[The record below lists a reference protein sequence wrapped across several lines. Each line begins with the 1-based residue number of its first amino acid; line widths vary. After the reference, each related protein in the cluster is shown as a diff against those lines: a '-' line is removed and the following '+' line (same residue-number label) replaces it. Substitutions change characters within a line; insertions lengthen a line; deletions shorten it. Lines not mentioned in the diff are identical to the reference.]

1 MTMGKQADV
10 HVKILNAQS
19 TDALMSV
26 YDDWADRYET
36 ELLDDWG
43 YTSPK
48 MALTLL
54 QRYSDI
60 NGSTVLD
67 AGCGTGL
74 VGELLA
80 RAGVG
85 DLSGVDYSQGMLDKA
100 KDKGVYHSLA
110 KIDLNKEVPI
120 ASASYDAVT
129 CIGTFTSTH
138 VVPEALREL
147 VRLTR
152 SGGVVVFTVRDDY
165 WEATHFVDLLI
176 SLHAEQLACIEE
188 IRVEPY
194 IHSEGSEC
202 RFVVLRVC

>member
-1 MTMGKQADV
+1 MGKQADV
-10 HVKILNAQS
+10 HVKILNAHS

-26 YDDWADRYET
+26 YDDWAERYET

-43 YTSPK
+43 YTSPQI
-48 MALTLL
+48 AVALL
-54 QRYSDI
+54 QRYFNVDGAS
-60 NGSTVLD
+60 VLD

-80 RAGVG
+80 GAGVKE
-85 DLSGVDYSQGMLDKA
+85 LSGVDYSQGMLDKA
-100 KDKGVYHSLA
+100 NDKGVYQSLA

-120 ASASYDAVT
+120 ASASYDAIT

-152 SGGVVVFTVRDDY
+152 SGGFVVFTVRDEY
-165 WEATHFVDLLI
+165 WEATKFIDLLI
-176 SLHAEQLACIEE
+176 ELHSQRLVCIEE

>member
-10 HVKILNAQS
+10 HVKILNAHS

-26 YDDWADRYET
+26 YDDWAERYET

-43 YTSPK
+43 YTSPQI
-48 MALTLL
+48 AVALL
-54 QRYSDI
+54 QRYFNVDGAS
-60 NGSTVLD
+60 VLD

-80 RAGVG
+80 GAGVKE
-85 DLSGVDYSQGMLDKA
+85 LSGVDYSQGMLDKA
-100 KDKGVYHSLA
+100 NDKGVYQSLA

-120 ASASYDAVT
+120 ASASYDAIT

-152 SGGVVVFTVRDDY
+152 SGGFVVFTVRDEY
-165 WEATHFVDLLI
+165 WEATKFIDLLI
-176 SLHAEQLACIEE
+176 ELHSQRLVCIEE